1 MDKFLPKFDVKKTK
15 KIDNLLSNEINS
27 FTGFEKLSAEEK
39 IDTVWFV
46 KGFVICVKLIFY
58 IYYIYFFFKNYK

>member
-27 FTGFEKLSAEEK
+27 FAGFENVNSWKEQ
-39 IDTVWFV
+39 
-46 KGFVICVKLIFY
+46 
-58 IYYIYFFFKNYK
+58 NPH